1 MYDDDDV
8 GDIVRSK
15 TAVKY
20 VERRPEEM
28 RNDGENDRRDGRGDQ
43 DGGGSYEGTTET
55 AASDSRQKRSTV
67 GDKFLGR
74 ARG

>member
-1 MYDDDDV
+1 MGQENGGMYDDDDV

-28 RNDGENDRRDGRGDQ
+28 RNYGDNGRRDDRGD
-43 DGGGSYEGTTET
+43 
-55 AASDSRQKRSTV
+55 
-67 GDKFLGR
+67 
-74 ARG
+74 